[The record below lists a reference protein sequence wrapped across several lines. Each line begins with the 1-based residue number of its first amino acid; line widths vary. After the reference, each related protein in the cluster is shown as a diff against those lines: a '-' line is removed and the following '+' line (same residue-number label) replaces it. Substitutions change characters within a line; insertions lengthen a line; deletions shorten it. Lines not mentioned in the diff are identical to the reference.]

1 MAKNG
6 RAQRC
11 VIITDGVF
19 FSSSFI
25 RRGIDGLIIPTCGNI
40 EHSYHRAKQKSTVHT
55 KKLQSRMKY
64 ARGKCI
70 SLCVCVYVLVCV
82 CVLRER
88 EKEREKKKFS
98 EFPAGRA
105 CENPGA
111 ECWSGAHV

>member
-6 RAQRC
+6 IAQRC

-40 EHSYHRAKQKSTVHT
+40 EHSYHRAKQKSAW
-55 KKLQSRMKY
+55 K
-64 ARGKCI
+64 
-70 SLCVCVYVLVCV
+70 VYLSVCV
-82 CVLRER
+82 CVCACLCVCAERER
-88 EKEREKKKFS
+88 ERERKKKKFS